1 MNFGREVVKGFK
13 ESDEAAE
20 LIAKHEGRSSA
31 DPSVGKES
39 WCFPIWAGVR
49 LVKGFLNP
57 CFFPKSLYQSRRN
70 PGGWWVPLC
79 LVTCP
84 PETHDHIPESCAALQ
99 CLLCFTSKALREFV
113 LVSVLTG
120 WLNLHGSL
128 TRRGFRACL
137 VSPDLRKTD

>member
-31 DPSVGKES
+31 DPSVGNES

-57 CFFPKSLYQSRRN
+57 CFVPKSLYQGRMN
-70 PGGWWVPLC
+70 LEDGGSLFALSP
-79 LVTCP
+79 
-84 PETHDHIPESCAALQ
+84 ALQ
-99 CLLCFTSKALREFV
+99 KRMITSLRAVWLCSVFSASLPKHLGGSCWCLC
-113 LVSVLTG
+113 
-120 WLNLHGSL
+120 SL
-128 TRRGFRACL
+128 DG
-137 VSPDLRKTD
+137 